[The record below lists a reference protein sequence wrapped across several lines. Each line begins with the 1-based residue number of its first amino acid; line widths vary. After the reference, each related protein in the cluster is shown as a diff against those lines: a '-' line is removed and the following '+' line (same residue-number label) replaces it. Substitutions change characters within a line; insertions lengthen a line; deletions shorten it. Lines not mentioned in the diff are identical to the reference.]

1 MRKKVLSEE
10 KGWKNLS
17 FEKLLEK
24 FKKNNVILLGNNVL
38 FKDSRYVDF
47 ENNEKNSLYS
57 LMDQYIANP
66 HKYKEKRIIDVLD
79 EEIFKVISFSD
90 CGKLIIKE
98 DTEIKINEDL
108 ILVSGKQYHAT
119 GYPATAQV
127 VYMILNH

>member
-24 FKKNNVILLGNNVL
+24 FKKNNVILLGNNIL

-57 LMDQYIANP
+57 LMDQYIAKP
-66 HKYKEKRIIDVLD
+66 HKYKKKRIIDVLD
-79 EEIFKVISFSD
+79 EENFKVISFSD

-108 ILVSGKQYHAT
+108 ILVSSEQYHAT
-119 GYPATAQV
+119 GYPVTAQV